1 MPAAKELIAH
11 DRTVEE
17 IQKLIGA
24 DWLVY
29 QDLDDL
35 VSASQE
41 GNPEIHHFDCS
52 VFNGEYIT
60 GDINS
65 GYLQKLEA
73 IRNDDAKNQKVS
85 QSRVNDES
93 IDLHNTN

>member
-1 MPAAKELIAH
+1 MPAARELIAH
-11 DRTVEE
+11 GRSVKE

-29 QDLDDL
+29 QDLEDL
-35 VSASQE
+35 VAASQE
-41 GNPEIHHFDCS
+41 GNPEIQHFDCS

-60 GDINS
+60 GDINT
-65 GYLQKLEA
+65 GYLERLEA
-73 IRNDDAKNQKVS
+73 SRSDDAKSQKVS
-85 QSRVNDES
+85 QLMVNSES